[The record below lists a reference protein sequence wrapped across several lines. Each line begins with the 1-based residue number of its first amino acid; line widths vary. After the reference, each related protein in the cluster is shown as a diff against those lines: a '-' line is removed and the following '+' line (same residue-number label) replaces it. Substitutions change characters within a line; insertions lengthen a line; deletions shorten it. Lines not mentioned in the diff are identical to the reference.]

1 MARLGIVWRLVLI
14 LLAALILV
22 QLITTTVYFWR
33 REQAFDARLRS
44 PIADQVAAMASLVDE
59 ADPLEREIMLRAFNS
74 QDLLV
79 SITADR
85 GAVLPEGRPLR
96 PMEGRIRAE
105 LPALSPPRV
114 VVVRMEADIEQ
125 SRRLPLLSRLFAGKV
140 AATVGLSDGRFLHVL
155 ADGDLM
161 PRLFGLQPGF
171 FAGIIGFMV
180 ALLVIVLFTRES
192 KPLRLLA
199 RSVQDFGRDAE
210 PRPVKEA
217 GAAEV
222 RVLIRAFNDMQGRLS
237 ELMRNRAFILG
248 ALAHDLRTYLTRLRL
263 RAEFLPDEADKDQ
276 WIRNLDH
283 MGRMVEDSLTFAKV
297 SFGADREAR
306 SDLAQIARREIEERQ
321 ALGLAVT
328 GNLSEAVAPV
338 AGGETALARALANLV
353 DNALKY
359 AGNAEISLTRE
370 GGTLLLA
377 VEDRGP
383 GLPMAARDQLGQP
396 FQQADAARTKG
407 TSVGGPQAGA
417 GLGLAIAREI
427 AAGLGGDLVL
437 GDRPGGGARVVLRM
451 PAISS

>member
-44 PIADQVAAMASLVDE
+44 PIADQVAAMASLVDD
-59 ADPLEREIMLRAFNS
+59 ADPLEREVMLRAFNS

-85 GAVLPEGRPLR
+85 GEALPEGRPLR
-96 PMEGRIRAE
+96 PMEGRVRGE
-105 LPALSPPRV
+105 LPALTPPRLV
-114 VVVRMEADIEQ
+114 VIRMETDIEQ
-125 SRRLPLLSRLFAGKV
+125 SRRLPVLNRLFAGKV

-171 FAGIIGFMV
+171 FAGVIGFMV
-180 ALLVIVLFTRES
+180 ALLVVLLFTRES

-199 RSVQDFGRDAE
+199 RSVQDFGHDAE

-237 ELMRNRAFILG
+237 ELMRNRAFVLG

-263 RAEFLPDEADKDQ
+263 RAEFLPEEAEREQ

-306 SDLAQIARREIEERQ
+306 SDLAQIARREIEERR
-321 ALGLAVT
+321 ALGLAVS
-328 GNLSEAVAPV
+328 GSIGPDAAPV
-338 AGGETALARALANLV
+338 AGSETALARALANLV

-359 AGNAEISLTRE
+359 AGSAEVSLTRD
-370 GGTLLLA
+370 GRFLTLA

-383 GLPMAARDQLGQP
+383 GLPVDMRARLAQP

-407 TSVGGPQAGA
+407 AGTSAMGAGA

-427 AAGLGGDLVL
+427 AAGLGGALEL
-437 GDRPGGGARVVLRM
+437 GDRPGGGARILLRL
-451 PAISS
+451 PALSS

>member
-22 QLITTTVYFWR
+22 QIVTTAVYFWR

-85 GAVLPEGRPLR
+85 GGALPDGRPLR
-96 PMEGRIRAE
+96 PMEGRVRAE
-105 LPALSPPRV
+105 LPELTPPRLV
-114 VVVRMEADIEQ
+114 VIRMETDVEQ
-125 SRRLPLLSRLFAGKV
+125 GRRLPVFSRLFAGKV
-140 AATVGLSDGRFLHVL
+140 AATVGLADGRYLHVL

-171 FAGIIGFMV
+171 FAGVIGFMV

-199 RSVQDFGRDAE
+199 RSVQAFGRDAE
-210 PRPVKEA
+210 PRPVREA

-222 RVLIRAFNDMQGRLS
+222 RVLIRAFNDMQGRLA

-283 MGRMVEDSLTFAKV
+283 MGRMIEDSLTFARV

-306 SDLAQIARREIEERQ
+306 SDLAQISRREIEERR
-321 ALGLAVT
+321 ALGLAVS
-328 GNLSEAVAPV
+328 GSIGIDAAPV
-338 AGGETALARALANLV
+338 AGSETALARALANLV

-359 AGNAEISLTRE
+359 AGGAEISLTRE
-370 GGTLLLA
+370 GRFFLLA

-383 GLPMAARDQLGQP
+383 GLPPGGRDQLGQP
-396 FQQADAARTKG
+396 FQQADAARTKETG
-407 TSVGGPQAGA
+407 VGGAQAGA

-437 GDRPGGGARVVLRM
+437 GDRPGGGARIVLRV